1 MAEKIG
7 DTNGPG
13 PAAGGTSACA
23 GAPSLRASTVS
34 TRHAHGNTT
43 APAGSASGLAGANL
57 RPSAD
62 IEGIQRAGRDE
73 KPRETIDL
81 LTTLSPAGMAA
92 FTRLIN
98 SEKTTVTA
106 VLRTRPQAGRPCS
119 STTMVSRTEAV
130 SAAPNGETKSL
141 PSYAGGVP
149 GTSTLLAADRCNLVC
164 QAQGTSDLLLG
175 AQYPGCNVT
184 LLRSISEK
192 KTDELVDEALDAV
205 EGQKKDRHG
214 RQSSKQDQQQQQGCK
229 ARSQSRGQGLSQG
242 QEQGRMADSR
252 CSLDTI
258 IRAPIRVSGI
268 AAAEVAASGHV
279 EQFEEAS
286 QVRKAPMICLL
297 HVPLVC

>member
-13 PAAGGTSACA
+13 SAAGGTSACA

-43 APAGSASGLAGANL
+43 AAAASASGLAGANL

-98 SEKTTVTA
+98 SDQTTVTA

-184 LLRSISEK
+184 LLRSISEE
-192 KTDELVDEALDAV
+192 KTDELVEEALDAV

-214 RQSSKQDQQQQQGCK
+214 RQSSKQDQQQQGCK

-268 AAAEVAASGHV
+268 AAAEVAASGRV

>member
-7 DTNGPG
+7 DTNGAG
-13 PAAGGTSACA
+13 SAAGGTSACA

-43 APAGSASGLAGANL
+43 AAAGSASGLAGANL
-57 RPSAD
+57 RLSAD

-98 SEKTTVTA
+98 SDETTVTA

-164 QAQGTSDLLLG
+164 QAQGTSARLLG
-175 AQYPGCNVT
+175 AQYPGCNVA
-184 LLRSISEK
+184 LLRASSEE
-192 KTDELVDEALDAV
+192 KTDALVDEALDAV

-214 RQSSKQDQQQQQGCK
+214 RQSSKQDQQQGCK

-242 QEQGRMADSR
+242 QEQGRMADSS

-268 AAAEVAASGHV
+268 AAAEVAASGRV